1 MRNLWIFI
9 SRYNAFFFFIIFFII
24 GITLTVRNNAYQHSV
39 TINSTNK
46 VVGDVYNNLNVFKKY
61 INLGAVNDSLATE
74 NAKLKTEILSLRS
87 VDTAKEVT
95 VKDSSGTPKYTYLAA
110 RVIKNSITLRNNI
123 ITINKG
129 ALDGIKSG
137 MPVISPV
144 KGVVGYIRDVSEH
157 LATIE
162 SLLHQK
168 TFVSVSIKKNNAF
181 GSLVWGE
188 GNSDYRKAY
197 IKEIP
202 NHFKINLRDTVVT
215 STYSKFPP
223 GIPVGAVSNTGIATG
238 GNFMTLEINL
248 FNDFSTLQYVY
259 VVKNKFAEE
268 QQQLEAKTTDEQ

>member
-9 SRYNAFFFFIIFFII
+9 SRYNAFFFFIIFFIT
-24 GITLTVRNNAYQHSV
+24 GIVLTVKNNAYQHSV
-39 TINSTNK
+39 ALNSTNQI
-46 VVGDVYNNLNVFKKY
+46 VGDVYNNLNVVKKY
-61 INLGAVNDSLATE
+61 MNLGAVNDSLSTE
-74 NAKLKTEILSLRS
+74 NAKLKTELLALRNI
-87 VDTAKEVT
+87 DTAKDIT
-95 VKDSSGTPKYTYLAA
+95 VRDTSGNPQYTYLAA

-129 ALDGIKSG
+129 NLDGIAVG

-144 KGVVGYIRDVSEH
+144 KGVVGYIRDVSDH

-181 GSLVWGE
+181 GSLVWGDR
-188 GNSDYRKAY
+188 NFDYRKAY

-202 NHFKINLRDTVVT
+202 NHFKINLKDTVVT
-215 STYSKFPP
+215 STYSKFPA

-259 VVKNKFAEE
+259 VIKNKFAKE
-268 QQQLEAKTTDEQ
+268 QEQLEAKRPDEQ

>member
-9 SRYNAFFFFIIFFII
+9 SRYNAFFFFIIFFTI
-24 GITLTVRNNAYQHSV
+24 GIVLTVKNNAYQHSIA
-39 TINSTNK
+39 INSTNK
-46 VVGDVYNNLNVFKKY
+46 IVGEVYSNLNVVKKY
-61 INLGAVNDSLATE
+61 INLGVANDSLATE
-74 NAKLKTEILSLRS
+74 NARLKTEILAIKS
-87 VDTAKEVT
+87 VDTAKDVIVRDT
-95 VKDSSGTPKYTYLAA
+95 SGTPKYTYLAA

-129 ALDGIKSG
+129 KLDGIVSG

-144 KGVVGYIRDVSEH
+144 KGVVGYIRDVSDH

-181 GSLVWGE
+181 GSLVWGDR
-188 GNSDYRKAY
+188 NFDYRKAY
-197 IKEIP
+197 IKDIP
-202 NHFKINLRDTVVT
+202 NHFRINLKDTVVT

-223 GIPVGAVSNTGIATG
+223 GIPVGSVSNTGIATG

-259 VVKNKFAEE
+259 VIKDKFAKE
-268 QQQLEAKTTDEQ
+268 QQELEAKTPDEQ